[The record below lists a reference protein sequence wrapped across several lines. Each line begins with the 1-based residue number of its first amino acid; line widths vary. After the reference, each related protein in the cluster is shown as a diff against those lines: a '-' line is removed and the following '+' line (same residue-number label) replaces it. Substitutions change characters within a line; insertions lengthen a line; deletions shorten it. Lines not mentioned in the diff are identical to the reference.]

1 MNKFSLLLLVC
12 MVSMLA
18 VAQSNSPSPDDSS
31 GGGPI
36 SHQGFPGIPSPD
48 DSTVGDMGRLT
59 AAGNDQSLSDGCV
72 QLFPDAYDFGQL
84 AVDFPSPAKPFYLR
98 NGCSAP
104 VVVTSVAATDPSYTQ
119 TNACI
124 GTPIP
129 ADGYCEIQVTVT
141 PSSRGIHDQHLIV
154 TDNEQGSSQQMQ
166 QFSSLTNAPVA
177 DVTMTP
183 TSCDFLVPVGGSGPS
198 CYVTLQN
205 NESKSVT
212 IDSIEVT
219 TNPPYPAGTFSQLN
233 NCPKSLAKKGQPEDS
248 CVITVSFWPQ
258 YQELATG
265 KLKVKTDSLDGTP
278 PADPLTGRGF
288 IPKCQPPGCGQ

>member
-1 MNKFSLLLLVC
+1 MKKPSLLLLAC

-18 VAQSNSPSPDDSS
+18 FAQSNSPSPDDSS
-31 GGGPI
+31 GGGPFR
-36 SHQGFPGIPSPD
+36 QGLSGSPSPD
-48 DSTVGDMGRLT
+48 ESTAGDMGKLS
-59 AAGNDQSLSDGCV
+59 DQLLSDGCV

-84 AVDFPSPAKPFYLR
+84 AVDFPSPAKPFYLH

-119 TNACI
+119 TNDCM

-141 PSSRGIHDQHLIV
+141 PSSREIHDQHLIV

-166 QFSSLTNAPVA
+166 QISSLTNTPVA

-183 TSCDFLVPVGGSGPS
+183 TSCDLLVPVGGSGPP

-219 TNPPYPAGTFSQLN
+219 TNPPYPAGTFSQVN

-248 CVITVSFWPQ
+248 CVITVSFWPE

-278 PADPLTGRGF
+278 PADSLTGRGF
-288 IPKCQPPGCGQ
+288 MPKCQPPGCPPGQ